1 MENAQLISLSRQI
14 ALQRQMD
21 VVANNLANINTTGF
35 KGESLLFQDY
45 VMPVAADDD
54 FMPADR
60 DLHYTMDWSTV
71 HDMANGSIEQTGNP
85 LDVALSGNGFL
96 VVDTPQ
102 GERYTRA
109 GSLQIGSDGTL
120 VDLDGNPVLSDQGPI
135 RFEPNETDINIASNG
150 SISTSEWAKGAL
162 RLVEFA
168 DPRLLA
174 KAGDNLY
181 AGTGGLPA
189 TATSV
194 VHGSIERSNVSGV
207 TQLTEMI
214 RIQRAY
220 QSLATLMQKQDDI
233 RSTAINRLGDLTA

>member
-1 MENAQLISLSRQI
+1 MENAQLISLSRQLS
-14 ALQRQMD
+14 LQRQMD

-35 KGESLLFQDY
+35 KGEDLLFEDY

-54 FMPADR
+54 FMPVDR
-60 DLHYTMDWSTV
+60 DLHYTWDWSTV

-96 VVDTPQ
+96 VVETPQ

-109 GSLQIGSDGTL
+109 GSLQIASDGTL

-135 RFEPNETDINIASNG
+135 RFEPTETDINIASNG
-150 SISTSEWAKGAL
+150 SISTSEGAKGAL

-168 DPRLLA
+168 DPRMLA
-174 KAGDNLY
+174 KAGNNLY
-181 AGTGGLPA
+181 TGDGGAPAIGTR
-189 TATSV
+189 V
-194 VHGSIERSNVSGV
+194 VQGSIERSNVSGV

-220 QSLATLMQKQDDI
+220 QSLASLMQKQDDI
-233 RSTAINRLGDLTA
+233 RSTAINRLGDLNA

>member
-45 VMPVAADDD
+45 IMPVAADDD

-60 DLHYTMDWSTV
+60 DLHYTMDWATV

-96 VVDTPQ
+96 VVETPQ

-109 GSLQIGSDGTL
+109 GSLQIASDGTL
-120 VDLDGNPVLSDQGPI
+120 VDLNGNPVMSEGGPI
-135 RFEPNETDINIASNG
+135 QFEPSETDIIIAADG
-150 SISTSEWAKGAL
+150 SISTPEGAKGSL
-162 RLVEFA
+162 RLVEF
-168 DPRLLA
+168 DNPNQLL

-181 AGTGGLPA
+181 TGTGAINA
-189 TATSV
+189 TQTAIV
-194 VHGSIERSNVSGV
+194 QGSIERSNVSGV
-207 TQLTEMI
+207 TQLTQMI

-220 QSLATLMQKQDDI
+220 QSLANLMQKQDDI
-233 RSTAINRLGDLTA
+233 RSNAIRRLGDLNA